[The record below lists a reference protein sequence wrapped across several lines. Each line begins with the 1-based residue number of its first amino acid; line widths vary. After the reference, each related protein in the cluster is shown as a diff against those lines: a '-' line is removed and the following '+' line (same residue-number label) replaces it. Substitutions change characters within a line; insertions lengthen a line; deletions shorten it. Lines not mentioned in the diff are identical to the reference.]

1 MSGNDDQQSEEIYEK
16 VVEILQ
22 EVLNLGDTEVTPE
35 SRFIEDL
42 GAESLD
48 MAQFVMS
55 LEDEFEKSMDDEQ
68 LSEIRTVQDAVDYIR
83 TQLAEQDE

>member
-1 MSGNDDQQSEEIYEK
+1 MSENDSRQNEEVYKK

-22 EVLNLGDTEVTPE
+22 EVLGIQDDEVNPE

-55 LEDEFEKSMDDEQ
+55 LEDEFQKSIDDEK
-68 LSEIRTVQDAVDYIR
+68 LAEIKTVKDAVDFI
-83 TQLAEQDE
+83 QSELEKQDE

>member
-1 MSGNDDQQSEEIYEK
+1 MSGNDNQKDEIFNK
-16 VVEILQ
+16 ITEILQ
-22 EVLNLGDTEVTPE
+22 EVLNLQVDEVTPE
-35 SRFIEDL
+35 SRFVEDL

-55 LEDEFEKSMDDEQ
+55 LEDEFKKSIDDEE
-68 LSEIRTVQDAVDYIR
+68 LAEIKTVQDAVDYIQ

>member
-1 MSGNDDQQSEEIYEK
+1 MSGSGGQQKENVYNK

-22 EVLNLGDTEVTPE
+22 EVLGLEADEVNAD

-55 LEDEFEKSMDDEQ
+55 LEDEFQKSIDDEQ
-68 LSEIRTVQDAVDYIR
+68 ITDIKTVQDAVDFIQ
-83 TQLAEQDE
+83 TQFAEQDE